1 MPWKF
6 DPFEEEIVW
15 VSSVLITEDVGDID
29 MGDLVEADMVI
40 DLGSRDDSPSQI
52 DQGMRVYDGDI

>member
-6 DPFEEEIVW
+6 DPFSEELIW
-15 VSSVLITEDVGDID
+15 VASVIITEGIGDID
-29 MGDLVEADMVI
+29 MGSVDSDISI
-40 DLGSRDDSPSQI
+40 DLGSREDSPSQI

>member
-6 DPFEEEIVW
+6 DPFNEELIW
-15 VSSVLITEDVGDID
+15 VASVIITEGIGDID
-29 MGDLVEADMVI
+29 MGSVDSDISI
-40 DLGSRDDSPSQI
+40 DLGSREDSPSQI

>member
-6 DPFEEEIVW
+6 DPFKESIVW
-15 VSSVLITEDVGDID
+15 VKSVTFTTDIGDID
-29 MGDLVEADMVI
+29 MGNADDSFTI
-40 DLGSRDDSPSQI
+40 DLGSRTDSSSQI

>member
-6 DPFEEEIVW
+6 DPFQVSLIW
-15 VSSVLITEDVGDID
+15 VAPVTITEGIGDID
-29 MGDLVEADMVI
+29 MGDVESDLSI
-40 DLGSRDDSPSQI
+40 DLGSREDSPSQI

>member
-6 DPFEEEIVW
+6 DPFKVEIIW
-15 VSSVLITEDVGDID
+15 VQPVTITNDVGDID
-29 MGDLVEADMVI
+29 MGDLEADMVI
-40 DLGSRDDSPSQI
+40 DMGDRDDSPSQI

>member
-6 DPFEEEIVW
+6 DPFEEEIIW
-15 VSSVLITEDVGDID
+15 VSPVLITEDIGDID
-29 MGDLVEADMVI
+29 MGDLDADLVI